1 MESPRVSI
9 INIVN
14 SLNKEPSIIKTKI
27 LYQIVGILKR
37 FANRIGE
44 RFSALAYATWV
55 GGEVVFLA
63 FIVYLQ
69 VITQSGKVVEDLLLR
84 VVLVPIVFCAVLFKV
99 GRELGICRIFTHF
112 GCKGTKI
119 CDTEQKKAGFR
130 GANRQNTMFYNL
142 TIRSKTILKAKGFRS
157 QNKKTTYHGDFYN
170 SCR

>member
-1 MESPRVSI
+1 MKSTRVGI
-9 INIVN
+9 VNIVN
-14 SLNKEPSIIKTKI
+14 RLDKDPSVIKTEI
-27 LYQIVGILKR
+27 LYQVVCVLERNSIRRMKVIPALVSTH
-37 FANRIGE
+37 FVVLEEIPFPFIMYLYIIANSGE
-44 RFSALAYATWV
+44 
-55 GGEVVFLA
+55 
-63 FIVYLQ
+63 I
-69 VITQSGKVVEDLLLR
+69 VEDLLLR
-84 VVLVPIVFCAVLFKV
+84 VILVAVMFGAVLFKV

-142 TIRSKTILKAKGFRS
+142 PIRSKTILKAKEFRS